1 MNDTILEIVLPVTA
15 VETSFPRSIRRLASD
30 KLKFLCLLLDTLSSP
45 DVTADGALTVQSIP
59 LRKSAL
65 VPQNHYVE

>member
-1 MNDTILEIVLPVTA
+1 MKDSISEIGLPVSA

-30 KLKFLCLLLDTLSSP
+30 KLKFLCLLLVTLSPP
-45 DVTADGALTVQSIP
+45 DVTADGVLTVQSIP
-59 LRKSAL
+59 LRNSAL

>member
-1 MNDTILEIVLPVTA
+1 MTISEIGLPVAA

-30 KLKFLCLLLDTLSSP
+30 TLKFLCLLLDTLSPP
-45 DVTADGALTVQSIP
+45 DVTADGVLTVQSIP